1 MAFGLSAGAVAAIGT
16 GVGALVSADAADNA
30 ADAQKDAAYQTNS
43 TNLATSRRQQE
54 LQEPFRESG
63 LLGNNR
69 LMHLLGLQSEGDTA
83 ALSSAF
89 DSIYRQERAAADA
102 AHRASRGF
110 GFDDAPAWAKAELS
124 AWDEQIRAEAKK
136 RAQQQVKANGGG
148 ATPTDGDYGS
158 LLKNFTNEDFV
169 KDPGYQ
175 FRMDEGT
182 RAVEGGAAARGNL
195 LSGAAQK
202 ALLKYGQG
210 FASNEF
216 GNAYSRF
223 ENNKTNTY
231 NKLAG
236 IVNSGQGATNQISN
250 TAGQFA
256 QNNANALGSLGNAQA
271 AGYMGQANAL
281 NNGLGQAAN
290 FYQQN
295 QLMDLIRNPGG
306 GGSSWGNLN
315 NQYFSGNSGMGG

>member
-16 GVGALVSADAADNA
+16 GVGAAISADAAGNA
-30 ADAQKDAAYQTNS
+30 ADAQKDAANQTNA

-54 LQEPFRESG
+54 LQEPFREAG

-89 DSIYRQERAAADA
+89 DTIYRQERAVADE

-110 GFDDAPAWAKAELS
+110 GFDDAPAWAKAELG

-136 RAQQQVKANGGG
+136 RAQQQVKANGGTTQPG
-148 ATPTDGDYGS
+148 GDFGS
-158 LLKNFTNEDFV
+158 LLKRFGVEDFEA
-169 KDPGYQ
+169 DPGYA
-175 FRMDEGT
+175 FRREEGM
-182 RAVEGGAAARGNL
+182 RGVEGGAAARGGL
-195 LSGAAQK
+195 LSGAALK
-202 ALLKYGQG
+202 AIQKYGQG
-210 FASNEF
+210 LASQEY

-223 ENNKTNTY
+223 TNDQTNQY

-256 QNNANALGSLGNAQA
+256 QNNASALGAYGNASA
-271 AGYMGQANAL
+271 AGSIGTANAI

-315 NQYFSGNSGMGG
+315 NQYFGGNTGMGG